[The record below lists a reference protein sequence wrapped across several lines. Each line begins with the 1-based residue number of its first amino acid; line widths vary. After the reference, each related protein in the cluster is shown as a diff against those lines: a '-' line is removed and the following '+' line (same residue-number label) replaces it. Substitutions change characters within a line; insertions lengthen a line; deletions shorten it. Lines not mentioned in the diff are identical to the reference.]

1 MFLRKR
7 SPGISLVFTME
18 FYPPPPSHTYP
29 FLFENEYYF
38 PVGPDRR
45 PHVSSENGHWKRIFF
60 FSRVEIFENASFHLR
75 KDGLKRKFSN
85 SMMSDMIIH
94 FSHTTLRLVFTLMRT
109 QWKQKIAVV
118 GRVISATES
127 ESEESEEFPFSSDSA
142 YDCRLRSRKK
152 PDCRTPK
159 QKRKDK
165 TIIMHVSTLCDW
177 ISSSA
182 SVCDSDN
189 PVFTWL

>member
-18 FYPPPPSHTYP
+18 FYPPLT
-29 FLFENEYYF
+29 
-38 PVGPDRR
+38 
-45 PHVSSENGHWKRIFF
+45 HVSVFVWKRILFPGGAWPASTRIQWKRSLKTHLF
-60 FSRVEIFENASFHLR
+60 FSRVEIFENAGFHLR
-75 KDGLKRKFSN
+75 KDGLKRRFSN

-118 GRVISATES
+118 DRVISATES
-127 ESEESEEFPFSSDSA
+127 ESEESEAFPFSSDSA